1 MVLKLPILSVGVCNP
16 CSGLWDNYLICPVVD
31 YRSNTGGVWASR
43 PWQLWFLLSV
53 NPIPP
58 NEQPGG
64 GLRAD
69 DARWWWWQQRWV
81 VPECPGLR
89 LPRQLITHAQIRL
102 AKTALSRT
110 VALNHRPLKGLLSGE
125 SELTQPVQLRPET
138 WNCFSQGSICKTQN
152 FFVFVCLCVACT
164 C

>member
-16 CSGLWDNYLICPVVD
+16 CSGLWDDYLICPVVD

-58 NEQPGG
+58 NEQPSGD
-64 GLRAD
+64 LRG
-69 DARWWWWQQRWV
+69 
-81 VPECPGLR
+81 ECPGPR
-89 LPRQLITHAQIRL
+89 LPRQLITHAQICL
-102 AKTALSRT
+102 AKTALPALGLSRT
-110 VALNHRPLKGLLSGE
+110 VDLNHRPLEGLLSGE
-125 SELTQPVQLRPET
+125 SELTQPLQLRPET